1 MPKKELILKMMEYHT
16 ASNRR
21 LCEHLLEHLKDDQ
34 YTQELGFSLGSIG
47 KQVVHLAETDWY
59 WMHDIQVKPVTGLTR
74 ADYPDIAS
82 FIPVFE
88 EIEASLLA
96 YTESLS
102 VEELEAVPD
111 GLLETRE
118 EALAHIANHGTDHRA
133 QILSMLHGLGLTTF
147 EQDFTTFL
155 RTQRQVSKNQAL
167 NLVGFRWDG
176 WERALE
182 AIPKDRLEEPVVEGW
197 SVKDIAAHIT
207 WHDREMLRLMKTRML
222 AGSEWWS
229 LPTGERNKLIY
240 EQYRDQPL
248 DEVLQNHRETHLEMV
263 QEIEKLAEADL
274 NDPSRID
281 GMLPGKKLWM
291 LLEENTWNHY
301 LLHTEDLWGL
311 LNMG

>member
-1 MPKKELILKMMEYHT
+1 MPEIQLILKMIGYHT

-21 LCEHLLEHLKDDQ
+21 LCEHLLEHLNDDQ
-34 YTQELGFSLGSIG
+34 YTQEVGFSLGSIR

-59 WMHDIQVKPVTGLTR
+59 WMHDIQAKPVTGLSRT
-74 ADYPDIAS
+74 DYPDIAS

-102 VEELEAVPD
+102 IEELVAVPD

-118 EALAHIANHGTDHRA
+118 EALAHIVNHGTDHRA
-133 QILSMLHGLGLTTF
+133 QILSMLHGLGMPTF
-147 EQDFTTFL
+147 EQDFTTYL
-155 RTQRQVSKNQAL
+155 RKQRQVSKNQVL
-167 NLVGFRWDG
+167 HLVGFRWDG

-182 AIPKDRLEEPVVEGW
+182 AFPEDRLEKPVVDGW
-197 SVKDIAAHIT
+197 SLKDITAHIT
-207 WHDREMLRLMKTRML
+207 WHDREMLGLMKTRKL
-222 AGSEWWS
+222 GGSEWWS

-240 EQYRDQPL
+240 EQHRDQPL
-248 DEVLQNHRETHLEMV
+248 DEVLQNHREIHREMV
-263 QEIEKLAEADL
+263 QEIEKLAEDDL
-274 NDPSRID
+274 NDPSRIED
-281 GMLPGKKLWM
+281 MLPGIKLWM

-311 LNMG
+311 LKMG